1 MVDDFGY
8 VSGRT
13 VTDILEVQR
22 ELLSDYIAKR
32 GKIDAGEGVITEL
45 QTGTGN
51 KSEFSGRVT
60 LDRNCLRVGD
70 ESYSLSKIRGF
81 SNFLK
86 RINEFNYEN
95 SIMRLKTEISSP
107 LLLWGHIYFS
117 HSGES

>member
-1 MVDDFGY
+1 M
-8 VSGRT
+8 
-13 VTDILEVQR
+13 
-22 ELLSDYIAKR
+22 LSDYIAKR
-32 GKIDAGEGVITEL
+32 GKIDTGEGVITEL
-45 QTGTGN
+45 QTGTDN

-60 LDRNCLRVGD
+60 LDRNCLRVG
-70 ESYSLSKIRGF
+70 EKSYSLSKIRGF

-107 LLLWGHIYFS
+107 LLLWGHRYFS